1 MEKELKEN
9 QEITQGELSRRGWK
23 KMGWYANLIAFYKG
37 ERTLFF
43 DPESRKID
51 QIFGGR

>member
-1 MEKELKEN
+1 MEKELKAG
-9 QEITQGELSRRGWK
+9 QKITLKELFWRGWK
-23 KMGWYANLIAFYKG
+23 KMGWYANLIALYKD

-51 QIFGGR
+51 QIFEGR